1 MAYGGL
7 KLNGVRTG
15 KQISVGR
22 TRALVLWASLVTV
35 FSAIASQFETRQT
48 NALPV
53 ALRLTSADRVI
64 AAQMALARLG
74 LSPGSIDGL
83 MGPKTRAA
91 LNVYQCRE
99 GLPITSELDSNTLVR
114 LVAQEPSFCEY
125 TVSSNDIARL
135 RPLQKTWLGKSQ
147 QDRLD
152 YESVLELVAEQSFS
166 NPKLI
171 VQLNPEVD
179 WTNVAAGVTLKLPKV
194 SLRRFDAKAAFVR
207 IYLSERVLEAYDERT
222 NVMVHFPC
230 SVARQVDK
238 RPAGELHVVST
249 AGNPTYTFNPE
260 VFPESPEARE
270 LGRRL
275 VLPPGPNNPVGTIW
289 IGLDAPGYGIH
300 GTPRPEDV
308 GRAETH
314 GCFRLANWNAELL
327 AQLVS
332 VGTTVFIE
340 P

>member
-1 MAYGGL
+1 MTKRIVVSSAR
-7 KLNGVRTG
+7 K
-15 KQISVGR
+15 
-22 TRALVLWASLVTV
+22 LVLCACLVTV

-53 ALRLTSADRVI
+53 ALRLTPADRVL

-74 LSPGSIDGL
+74 LSPGSLDGL
-83 MGPKTRAA
+83 MGPKTRGA
-91 LNVYQCRE
+91 LKVYQCRE
-99 GLPITSELDSNTLVR
+99 GLPITDELDPMTLVR
-114 LVAQEPSFCEY
+114 LVTEEPSFGEY
-125 TVSSNDIARL
+125 TVSSNDLARL

-152 YESVLELVAEQSFS
+152 YETVLELVAEQSLS

-171 VQLNPEVD
+171 MQLNPAVD
-179 WTNVAAGVTLKLPKV
+179 WTNIAAGVTLKVPKV
-194 SLRRFDAKAAFVR
+194 SPRRFDAKAAFVR
-207 IYLSERVLEAYDERT
+207 IYLSERVLHAYDERT
-222 NVMVHFPC
+222 NLMVHFPC

-249 AGNPTYTFNPE
+249 AANPTYTFNPE
-260 VFPESPEARE
+260 IFPESPEARE

-332 VGTTVFIE
+332 VGTPVLIE